1 MKQLIII
8 FLAFTFSH
16 TAWPQTKGINHIV
29 LCWLNQPGNQT
40 DIEAVMKASIELKG
54 ILEVDSIVVGQPVPS
69 NRKIV
74 DDSFDVGLVINFN
87 NQKNLDNYLAHPEHV
102 KRAKEILA
110 PKCQRILIYDI
121 TY

>member
-1 MKQLIII
+1 MKKLIII

-87 NQKNLDNYLAHPEHV
+87 N
-102 KRAKEILA
+102 
-110 PKCQRILIYDI
+110 
-121 TY
+121 